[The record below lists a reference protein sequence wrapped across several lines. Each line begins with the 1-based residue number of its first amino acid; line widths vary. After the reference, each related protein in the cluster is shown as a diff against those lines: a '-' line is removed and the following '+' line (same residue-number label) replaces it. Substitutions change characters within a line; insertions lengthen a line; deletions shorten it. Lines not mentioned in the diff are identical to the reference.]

1 VSRYCFWLLQL
12 TVCGVQL
19 SDDLLEEHLSRINDD
34 AECTDTLAGECAAP
48 SSAFRLD
55 DPLIPELLSWIS
67 CAAILGGLAGS
78 VAVASCC
85 EAIGRAKG
93 TPITLAPTSNA
104 TACSSS
110 MDSDSEGS
118 SYSEAS
124 KEPHQQQDSPA
135 EQGLGKARPTW
146 KTLCSSDQCS
156 KLRASLCYKLHLWQL
171 CSRSFACSS
180 DVVL

>member
-1 VSRYCFWLLQL
+1 MDTMHDEIGRGNCLQGVCKTLNSRCDVLLSSIYATASSYKRL

-19 SDDLLEEHLSRINDD
+19 DDDFLEEHLSRINDD
-34 AECTDTLAGECAAP
+34 AECTNTVAGECTAP

-93 TPITLAPTSNA
+93 APVTSAPTSNA
-104 TACSSS
+104 TASTSS

-118 SYSEAS
+118 LSNEAS
-124 KEPHQQQDSPA
+124 KELHQQDLQVGQA
-135 EQGLGKARPTW
+135 LGQARPTW
-146 KTLCSSDQCS
+146 MALCCSD
-156 KLRASLCYKLHLWQL
+156 
-171 CSRSFACSS
+171 
-180 DVVL
+180 

>member
-1 VSRYCFWLLQL
+1 M
-12 TVCGVQL
+12 QL
-19 SDDLLEEHLSRINDD
+19 SDDFLEERLIHDD
-34 AECTDTLAGECAAP
+34 AVCTDTFAGEGAAP

-93 TPITLAPTSNA
+93 ALVTSAQTSTA
-104 TACSSS
+104 TAPSSS

-118 SYSEAS
+118 SSSEAS
-124 KEPHQQQDSPA
+124 KDFHQQDPQA
-135 EQGLGKARPTW
+135 GQALGKARPTW
-146 KTLCSSDQCS
+146 MALCCS
-156 KLRASLCYKLHLWQL
+156 E
-171 CSRSFACSS
+171 
-180 DVVL
+180 